1 MSDVASI
8 GSPSEQQAVIYLRVS
23 TEEQVDNYSLDT
35 QADICRRE
43 AEKRGFQV
51 AEIFR
56 EEGRSA
62 KTITDRPTLIELLGY
77 CRQHRRR
84 INAVIVYR
92 LDRISR
98 QTADYLAIRK
108 KLFELDIT
116 LISATEPTGDTPTEK
131 FIETMLAGFAQMDND
146 VRGERS
152 KNGMK
157 ARFMNGLPNGNIPL
171 GYLSENG
178 YAVKDAETF
187 STLQTAWELMG
198 TGTKSL
204 REIAQ
209 ILNDQGIRDKQKGR
223 RETTLRAQT
232 LSGIFRNKFYAGK
245 ITSRKYGLEVQ
256 GQHTPMIT
264 EELFYRVQA
273 TIDGRNR
280 NAAPA
285 LARRNLDSPDFPLRR
300 IVKCSRCKHSFTAA
314 WSKGKRARYGYYFC
328 PKRCGGSSIPVKQ
341 IEDTTA
347 ELLTKISLRPETAE
361 LINAYLRHTYYLRI
375 GALRQKREKADSEL
389 KKLYEL
395 RQSLIEKN
403 LSGVY
408 SDDIFK
414 EQNKLLEEKIKGV
427 QAAKSDTIIE
437 KYNLEAITKF
447 IQHKFTDLNKTFS
460 EALLKQKRVLMCSIF
475 PLGLN
480 WGYPGYS
487 NTHVSPFYRSLTGVK
502 DDQVQNGT
510 PDRIRTYDLW
520 LRKPTLYPAELRVHN
535 ELFFNNRGD
544 YSIFARVMLLSNN

>member
-8 GSPSEQQAVIYLRVS
+8 SSPEKQQAVIYLRVS

-43 AEKRGFQV
+43 AERRGFQV

-77 CRQHRRR
+77 CRQNRRR

-108 KLFELDIT
+108 KLFELDIS

-146 VRGERS
+146 VRSERS

-171 GYLSENG
+171 GYLCENG

-187 STLQTAWELMG
+187 NILKSAWELMA

-204 REIAQ
+204 REMAM
-209 ILNDQGIRDKQKGR
+209 ILNEQGISVKQKGR
-223 RETTLRAQT
+223 KECNFRAQT
-232 LSGIFRNKFYAGK
+232 LSCIFRNKFYAGK

-273 TIDGRNR
+273 IIDGRNR
-280 NAAPA
+280 NAAPT

-300 IVKCSRCKHSFTAA
+300 IIKCSRCKQSFTAA
-314 WSKGKRARYGYYFC
+314 WSKGKNARYGYYFC
-328 PKRCGGSSIPVKQ
+328 PKRCGGSSIPKKQ
-341 IEDTTA
+341 IEETTD
-347 ELLTKISLRPETAE
+347 ELLDKISLRPETVE

-375 GALRQKREKADSEL
+375 GSLRQKRDKADSEL

-414 EQNKLLEEKIKGV
+414 EQNKLLEEKVKGV
-427 QAAKSDTIIE
+427 QEAKSDTIIE
-437 KYNLEAITKF
+437 KYNLEDITKF
-447 IQHKFTDLNKTFS
+447 IQAKFTNLNESFTES
-460 EALLKQKRVLMCSIF
+460 LLKQKRVLMCSIF
-475 PLGLN
+475 PLGLS

-487 NTHVSPFYRSLTGVK
+487 NIQISPFYRSLLGFQDK
-502 DDQVQNGT
+502 QVQNGT
-510 PDRIRTYDLW
+510 PGRIRTAD
-520 LRKPTLYPAELRVHN
+520 P
-535 ELFFNNRGD
+535 LFR
-544 YSIFARVMLLSNN
+544 RQML